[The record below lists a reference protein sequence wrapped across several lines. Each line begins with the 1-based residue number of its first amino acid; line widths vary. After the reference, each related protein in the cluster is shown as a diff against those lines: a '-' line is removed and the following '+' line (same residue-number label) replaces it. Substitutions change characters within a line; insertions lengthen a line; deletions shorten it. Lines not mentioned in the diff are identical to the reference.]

1 MSPAM
6 LRAARRFRA
15 DKSGAAAIEF
25 AIVASAFIAFV
36 MGISYISI
44 MYFNRQSLD
53 WAVQLAAR
61 QAEVDSTANQGSLKQ
76 TIDNYLLSVGLPRAN
91 VTYSVA
97 TANGVKTGSID
108 ATFNQTYDVP
118 FVSTFHMTF
127 ASSQA
132 VPVL

>member
-15 DKSGAAAIEF
+15 DRSGAAAVEF

-53 WAVQLAAR
+53 WAVRLAAR

-97 TANGVKTGSID
+97 TANGVKGSID
-108 ATFNQTYDVP
+108 ASFNETYDVP